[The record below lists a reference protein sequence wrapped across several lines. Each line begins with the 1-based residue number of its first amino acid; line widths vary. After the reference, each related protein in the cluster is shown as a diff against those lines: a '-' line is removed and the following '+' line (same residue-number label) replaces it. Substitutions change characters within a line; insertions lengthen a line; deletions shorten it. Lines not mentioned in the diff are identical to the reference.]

1 MRVFLDHASTTP
13 VRPAAIEALS
23 SALQLVGNPSSVH
36 TSGQGSRAVLEDAR
50 DLLANLAGAD
60 RNEVVFLSGGTEA
73 NNQAIKGLYW
83 ASGKRLIISSPTE
96 HHAVLDPILWLQ
108 EHEGAEVIWLDVATS
123 GEINLDQLREIVT
136 ARKDEIAFI
145 SLMWVNNETGVI
157 TDIDQVVR
165 IAQGIPVH
173 CDAVAAFGHLPINFK
188 SSGLASMAISGH
200 KFGAPIGVGALFVSR
215 SQKPTPLLHGGSQE
229 RSLRSGTMSYPLA
242 AALSAAAQAAM
253 QDREEREAKL
263 GELRDHLEREVQTA
277 FPEVIKTSV
286 GANRIAHTSNLI
298 FPGAQSDS
306 LLFLLDQQGISAS
319 SGSACTAGVLAPSHV
334 LTAMGYDPEL
344 ADCAIR
350 ITLGHTTT
358 LSDIESF
365 LNAIKLCYPIAL
377 RDGANQKAI

>member
-1 MRVFLDHASTTP
+1 
-13 VRPAAIEALS
+13 
-23 SALQLVGNPSSVH
+23 
-36 TSGQGSRAVLEDAR
+36 
-50 DLLANLAGAD
+50 
-60 RNEVVFLSGGTEA
+60 
-73 NNQAIKGLYW
+73 
-83 ASGKRLIISSPTE
+83 
-96 HHAVLDPILWLQ
+96 
-108 EHEGAEVIWLDVATS
+108 
-123 GEINLDQLREIVT
+123 
-136 ARKDEIAFI
+136 
-145 SLMWVNNETGVI
+145 
-157 TDIDQVVR
+157 
-165 IAQGIPVH
+165 
-173 CDAVAAFGHLPINFK
+173 
-188 SSGLASMAISGH
+188 MAISGH

-365 LNAIKLCYPIAL
+365 LNAINLCYPIAL